1 MTTPKKPTTP
11 RLPKGLKTA
20 LLAAHD
26 RQAQEVVILDLRKV
40 GGFTDYFLV
49 CTGQNAKQI
58 GAIADAID
66 VAVKEETG
74 EKPALVEGRSRAE
87 WILIDYFS
95 FVVHVFSK
103 DARAYYDL
111 ERLWGNARRI
121 ECPPQ

>member
-11 RLPKGLKTA
+11 RLPKALKTA
-20 LLAAHD
+20 LLAAQD
-26 RQAQEVVILDLRKV
+26 RQGLDIVILDLRKV

-49 CTGQNAKQI
+49 CTGQNIKQN
-58 GAIADAID
+58 GAIADAIEA
-66 VAVKEETG
+66 AVKTETG
-74 EKPALVEGRSRAE
+74 DKPALIEGRSRAE

-121 ECPPQ
+121 EFPAE